1 MTEGREPLG
10 TVLVADDDP
19 QILSMVAMRLGS
31 RGYKVIEA
39 RDGAEAMKLCRAERP
54 DLVVLDVMM
63 PQMNGW
69 EVARALRQDPVL
81 KEVGIVMLTAIG
93 EHINEL
99 TSPLYGADEY
109 IDKPFDFTDLEK
121 KVASVM
127 AKRKS

>member
-1 MTEGREPLG
+1 MLDGGGAQG
-10 TVLVADDDP
+10 TILVADDDP

-31 RGYKVIEA
+31 KGYKVLEA
-39 RDGAEAMKLCRAERP
+39 RDGAEAMRLARAERP

-69 EVARALRQDPVL
+69 EVARALRQDPQL
-81 KEVGIVMLTAIG
+81 REVGIVMLTAIG

-121 KVASVM
+121 KVAQVI
-127 AKRKS
+127 AKRRG